1 MPFICPK
8 FRVEMKKVLP
18 YTRENVGQKIFVSQP
33 SSHSDSGQ
41 NLFRFYLSGVA
52 LLGGRGKRE
61 RVLERKRGEEAVE
74 PFHLVLLYL
83 KELCLFVECLDAE

>member
-18 YTRENVGQKIFVSQP
+18 YTRENVGQKIFVSQT

-61 RVLERKRGEEAVE
+61 GVLERMWGEEAVE

-83 KELCLFVECLDAE
+83 KELCL

>member
-1 MPFICPK
+1 
-8 FRVEMKKVLP
+8 MKKVLP

-61 RVLERKRGEEAVE
+61 GVLERKRGGGGGSAI
-74 PFHLVLLYL
+74 PSRLLYL
-83 KELCLFVECLDAE
+83 KELCL